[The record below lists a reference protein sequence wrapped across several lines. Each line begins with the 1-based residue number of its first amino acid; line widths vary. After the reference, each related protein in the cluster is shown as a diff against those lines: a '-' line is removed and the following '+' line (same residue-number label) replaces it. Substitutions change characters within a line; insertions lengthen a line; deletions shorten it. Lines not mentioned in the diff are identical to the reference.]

1 MNKVGDEKCKE
12 RPLSPFKWRHF
23 YLLGKNRRK
32 KFFFQ
37 KIKVAGIT
45 CCDGQRANCCRKKKQ
60 PKLEDLVPVTISSC
74 KKNFPTAFSFPL
86 K

>member
-23 YLLGKNRRK
+23 YLLGKN
-32 KFFFQ
+32 
-37 KIKVAGIT
+37 
-45 CCDGQRANCCRKKKQ
+45 KKKIFF
-60 PKLEDLVPVTISSC
+60 L
-74 KKNFPTAFSFPL
+74 KK